1 MSAPEAL
8 DFGKYYHIYNR
19 GNNRENLFREE
30 QNYRLFLALWAKY
43 IVPVA
48 VSYAYVLLKNHFHFL
63 VRTRTVAEQAA
74 WWASRGRDL
83 TGEKAHL
90 SGRSPTI
97 GGQIEEQQLQSVDVD
112 VDFKPLDPSKQFSNL
127 FNAYARTFNN
137 TYRRTGALFQRPFG
151 RIEVTSDRYFRRL
164 VLYIHQNP
172 QKHGFVQDFREWPYS
187 SYHTLLSLKQ
197 TLLQRDAV
205 LSWFDNKDGFHF
217 SHNRALAD
225 HDILAFFPDDF
236 D

>member
-30 QNYRLFLALWAKY
+30 RNYQLFLALYTKY
-43 IVPVA
+43 VVPVA
-48 VSYAYVLLKNHFHFL
+48 DTYAYVLLKNHFHFL
-63 VRTRTVAEQAA
+63 VRTRTIAEQAA
-74 WWASRGRDL
+74 WWASRDRDL

-90 SGRSPTI
+90 SGRSMAI
-97 GGQIEEQQLQSVDVD
+97 GGQMEERHAQSVDID

-151 RIEVTSDRYFRRL
+151 RIEVTSDAYFRRL

-172 QKHGFVQDFREWPYS
+172 QKHGFVQDFRAWPYS

-205 LSWFDNKDGFHF
+205 LSWFDNKDGFNF
-217 SHNRALAD
+217 SHAHAMAD
-225 HDILAFFPDDF
+225 PDILALFPDDF
-236 D
+236 A